1 MLDCACPTA
10 CFHEYTPRGRLIRAL
25 MPACIIYNLVMCAY
39 VNAELFEFSGRF
51 ILFRWLQNA
60 LQADLNPIGPEPV
73 NPTSQ
78 RA

>member
-1 MLDCACPTA
+1 
-10 CFHEYTPRGRLIRAL
+10 